1 MKNKKIHLYVD
12 GMKPEEIGSDL
23 GIEIDGYTFN
33 PSIFKKNGA
42 ENYIQYCKKILT
54 KTKDKPVS
62 FEVIADDERSMCH
75 QAEILSKLS
84 NSVLVKIPIIFT
96 NGNSTIKV
104 IEFCVSKGIKMN
116 ITAIFTLEQIMK
128 ILPIIKNHQHILSIF
143 AGRIFDTGLNA
154 FKIMKEINLKVKK
167 NSKCKTLWASP
178 RMSYDYISA
187 IECDTDIITM
197 QAEQIKKLSKFG
209 KKLEQY
215 SRETVQQFFDDA
227 QSSGYEIK

>member
-1 MKNKKIHLYVD
+1 
-12 GMKPEEIGSDL
+12 
-23 GIEIDGYTFN
+23 
-33 PSIFKKNGA
+33 
-42 ENYIQYCKKILT
+42 
-54 KTKDKPVS
+54 
-62 FEVIADDERSMCH
+62 
-75 QAEILSKLS
+75 
-84 NSVLVKIPIIFT
+84 
-96 NGNSTIKV
+96 
-104 IEFCVSKGIKMN
+104 MN
-116 ITAIFTLEQIMK
+116 ITAIFTIEQIMK

-154 FKIMKEINLKVKK
+154 FKIMKEINLARKIVNVK
-167 NSKCKTLWASP
+167 LVASP

>member
-1 MKNKKIHLYVD
+1 
-12 GMKPEEIGSDL
+12 
-23 GIEIDGYTFN
+23 
-33 PSIFKKNGA
+33 
-42 ENYIQYCKKILT
+42 
-54 KTKDKPVS
+54 
-62 FEVIADDERSMCH
+62 
-75 QAEILSKLS
+75 
-84 NSVLVKIPIIFT
+84 
-96 NGNSTIKV
+96 
-104 IEFCVSKGIKMN
+104 
-116 ITAIFTLEQIMK
+116 
-128 ILPIIKNHQHILSIF
+128 
-143 AGRIFDTGLNA
+143 
-154 FKIMKEINLKVKK
+154 MKEINLKVKK

>member
-167 NSKCKTLWASP
+167 IVNV
-178 RMSYDYISA
+178 
-187 IECDTDIITM
+187 
-197 QAEQIKKLSKFG
+197 KLCG
-209 KKLEQY
+209 QVL
-215 SRETVQQFFDDA
+215 
-227 QSSGYEIK
+227 G